1 MAGFSRKIVLF
12 CTLILLTSPI
22 QTAPAEPNT
31 VEIDVFENVISEQQ
45 LQMSDGTTEIIRMTG
60 EATEHV
66 IFEGPREGLAND
78 DDGDHLDEVKT
89 EMVELN
95 LTGLSAML
103 GSVQL
108 RLLTGIPSIGEME
121 ETKNDKSGLLE
132 VPPFGEG
139 MVESFF
145 DIFFEFEIA
154 GQLLYGRDAMHLQ
167 GLLSEKPAGSMD
179 IYEYLGNIQLFDIN
193 GNPTGLLLGP
203 GRIRPNPPVELDLF
217 ETPIFEL
224 ELQAP
229 DGSTVTTMLTGRTTV
244 RVFFEGEDQG
254 SAYDDD
260 GNLLD
265 EVQTEMVE
273 LDLKGYSSMFGP
285 MQLRLNP
292 NMPAAG
298 RMEEQ
303 ADSNTGVLDV
313 PPFCKDGR
321 VDSFF
326 DIYFE
331 LDVLGQTFYN
341 RDPMRLRGVLWHK
354 PAGPMSIYE
363 NLTQVPLYDE
373 NGNPTGYT
381 IRTCRYRPNP
391 VVEVDVLD
399 TSMGLVDLVTPSGH
413 TYPVELVGMSKMHVF
428 FERDFEGSANDDD
441 GDGRDEVKT
450 ELVELSLSGFDP
462 WLGEVRLG
470 LDESTTTMGEKEES
484 SDIKTGRLDLPLF
497 AETGSADSFFDVHF
511 EIEVDGMIM
520 YGARPM
526 LWRGVLNEKPAAP
539 GDIYENI
546 EDIKLVDAYGTETG
560 YTLGASWY
568 EPIACGDAAHPYP
581 IGDLNLDCRVNF
593 LDVAILAL
601 HWLECTRPD
610 CY

>member
-1 MAGFSRKIVLF
+1 
-12 CTLILLTSPI
+12 
-22 QTAPAEPNT
+22 
-31 VEIDVFENVISEQQ
+31 
-45 LQMSDGTTEIIRMTG
+45 
-60 EATEHV
+60 
-66 IFEGPREGLAND
+66 
-78 DDGDHLDEVKT
+78 
-89 EMVELN
+89 
-95 LTGLSAML
+95 
-103 GSVQL
+103 
-108 RLLTGIPSIGEME
+108 
-121 ETKNDKSGLLE
+121 

-139 MVESFF
+139 TVESFF
-145 DIFFEFEIA
+145 DIFFEIEVA
-154 GQLLYGRDAMHLQ
+154 GQLLYGRDAMHLRV
-167 GLLSEKPAGSMD
+167 LLSEKSAGPMD
-179 IYEYLGNIQLFDIN
+179 IYENLGNIQLFDIN

-203 GRIRPNPPVELDLF
+203 GRLRPNPPVEVDVF

-229 DGSTVTTMLTGRTTV
+229 DGSTVTEMLTGRTTE

-254 SAYDDD
+254 SAFDDD

-285 MQLRLNP
+285 MQLRLNTD
-292 NMPAAG
+292 MRSAG
-298 RMEEQ
+298 RMEERT
-303 ADSNTGVLDV
+303 DYNTGVLDV
-313 PPFCKDGR
+313 PPFFKDGM

-331 LDVLGQTFYN
+331 LDVLGATYYN
-341 RDPMRLRGVLWHK
+341 RYPMHLRAVLSHK

-363 NLTQVPLYDE
+363 NLTQVQMYDE
-373 NGNPTGYT
+373 NGNPTGFY
-381 IRTCRYRPNP
+381 IGAIRYRPNP

-399 TSMGLVDLVTPSGH
+399 TSMGLVDLVTPSGQ
-413 TYPVELVGMSKMHVF
+413 TYPVELVGTSKMHVF

-441 GDGRDEVKT
+441 GDGLDEVKT
-450 ELVELSLSGFDP
+450 ELVELSLSGSNDEI
-462 WLGEVRLG
+462 GYVHLG
-470 LDESTTTMGEKEES
+470 LDESTPSMGEIEES
-484 SDIKTGRLDLPLF
+484 SDIKTGRLDLPPF

-520 YGARPM
+520 YGASPM

-539 GDIYENI
+539 GDIYENL
-546 EDIKLVDAYGTETG
+546 ENIKLVDAPGTETG

-581 IGDLNLDCRVNF
+581 IGDLNLDCRVNY

-601 HWLECTRPD
+601 HWLECTRPE

>member
-568 EPIACGDAAHPYP
+568 EPIAYGDAAHPYP

>member
-1 MAGFSRKIVLF
+1 MGGFSRKILLF
-12 CTLILLTSPI
+12 CTLILFTSPI

-45 LQMSDGTTEIIRMTG
+45 LQMPDGTTEIIRMTG

-66 IFEGPREGLAND
+66 FFEGPREGLAND
-78 DDGDHLDEVKT
+78 DDGDELDEVKT

-95 LTGLSAML
+95 LTGLSSML

-108 RLLTGIPSIGEME
+108 RLLTGIPSIGQME

-132 VPPFGEG
+132 VPPFGDG

-145 DIFFEFEIA
+145 DIFFEIEVA
-154 GQLLYGRDAMHLQ
+154 GQLLYGRDPMHLR
-167 GLLSEKPAGSMD
+167 GLLSEKSAGPMD
-179 IYEYLGNIQLFDIN
+179 IYENLGNIQLFDIN

-203 GRIRPNPPVELDLF
+203 GRLRPNPPVEVDVF
-217 ETPIFEL
+217 ETPL
-224 ELQAP
+224 CHLDLQAP
-229 DGSTVTTMLTGRTTV
+229 DGSTVTEMLTGRTTE
-244 RVFFEGEDQG
+244 RVFFEGAHQG

-285 MQLRLNP
+285 MQLRLNTD
-292 NMPAAG
+292 MRSAG
-298 RMEEQ
+298 RMEERT
-303 ADSNTGVLDV
+303 DYNTGVLDV
-313 PPFCKDGR
+313 PPFFKDGM

-331 LDVLGQTFYN
+331 LDVLGATYYN
-341 RDPMRLRGVLWHK
+341 RYPMHLRAVLSHK
-354 PAGPMSIYE
+354 PAGPMDIYE
-363 NLTQVPLYDE
+363 NLTQVQMYDE
-373 NGNPTGYT
+373 NGNPTGFY
-381 IRTCRYRPNP
+381 IGAIRYRPNP

-399 TSMGLVDLVTPSGH
+399 TSMGLIDLVTPSGQ
-413 TYPVELVGMSKMHVF
+413 TYPVELVGTSKMHVF
-428 FERDFEGSANDDD
+428 FERDFKGSANDDD
-441 GDGRDEVKT
+441 GDGLDEVKT
-450 ELVELSLSGFDP
+450 EIVELNLSGFDP

-470 LDESTTTMGEKEES
+470 LDESTMTMGEIEES
-484 SDIKTGRLDLPLF
+484 SDIKTGRLDLPPF

-539 GDIYENI
+539 GDIYENL
-546 EDIKLVDAYGTETG
+546 ENIKLVDAPGTETG